1 MKENADKARALD
13 AAEINKQLR
22 DGAEQAFR
30 IRFQMSMGQAE
41 GIKKL
46 RTLRTERARMLTIL
60 REREIAAV
68 AAPAKV
74 QAKPAKKTAAPVAK
88 PKAVKPKAAA
98 PAKAETKAA
107 APKKAP
113 AVKKAAAPKAASKAA
128 PKAPSEARD
137 KAKGKG

>member
-13 AAEINKQLR
+13 GPEIAKQLR

-46 RTLRTERARMLTIL
+46 RSLRKERARMLTIL
-60 REREIAAV
+60 REREIAGA
-68 AAPAKV
+68 AAPVKAE
-74 QAKPAKKTAAPVAK
+74 AKPAKKTAAPVAK
-88 PKAVKPKAAA
+88 PKA
-98 PAKAETKAA
+98 KAETKAA
-107 APKKAP
+107 AP
-113 AVKKAAAPKAASKAA
+113 AVKKAAVKKTAAKTSG
-128 PKAPSEARD
+128 SE

>member
-13 AAEINKQLR
+13 GPEIAKQLR

-46 RTLRTERARMLTIL
+46 RSLRKERARMLTIL
-60 REREIAAV
+60 REREISGASV
-68 AAPAKV
+68 PAKAE
-74 QAKPAKKTAAPVAK
+74 AKPAKKTAAPVAK
-88 PKAVKPKAAA
+88 PKAVKT
-98 PAKAETKAA
+98 ETKAV
-107 APKKAP
+107 P
-113 AVKKAAAPKAASKAA
+113 AVKKAAVKKTAAKTTG
-128 PKAPSEARD
+128 SE

>member
-1 MKENADKARALD
+1 MKQNADKARALD
-13 AAEINKQLR
+13 ASEINKQLR
-22 DGAEQAFR
+22 EGAEQAFR

-60 REREIAAV
+60 REREIAAA

-74 QAKPAKKTAAPVAK
+74 AAKPAKKTARPVAK
-88 PKAVKPKAAA
+88 PKAVKAKAAA
-98 PAKAETKAA
+98 PKKAETKTA

-113 AVKKAAAPKAASKAA
+113 AVKKAAAPKAAPKAASKAMN
-128 PKAPSEARD
+128 

>member
-60 REREIAAV
+60 REREISAA

-88 PKAVKPKAAA
+88 PKAVKPKAA
-98 PAKAETKAA
+98 PAKAEAKAA

-113 AVKKAAAPKAASKAA
+113 AVKKAAAPKAA
-128 PKAPSEARD
+128 PKAKD